1 MSASDKG
8 KQSMGGTLSRQP
20 ETDADEVFLHSL
32 YTGTR
37 APKLALIPRGDAAKA
52 AFLHQQFDAQR
63 VHYRCEFPQADFDT
77 FLHGG
82 TPIGCLYLDR
92 SGPEWRLLDI
102 ALVSGWGGEGL
113 EDRPVARPAGRGWCG
128 DSAHP
133 GECLYSVGPAPAKL
147 LPSSCQSPVGIKPT
161 AKKNNRPPGG
171 RAYSERLPPGGRLP
185 FPAGCFIHPAAVL
198 YTRIPGT
205 QADRAT
211 NTA

>member
-63 VHYRCEFPQADFDT
+63 VHYRCEFPQADFDV

-92 SGPEWRLLDI
+92 GGPERRLMDI
-102 ALVSGWGGEGL
+102 ALVSDRRGRGL
-113 EDRPVARPAGRGWCG
+113 GTALLRTLLAEAGAAGRPILG
-128 DSAHP
+128 SAY
-133 GECLYSVGPAPAKL
+133 LRSANL
-147 LPSSCQSPVGIKPT
+147 LPKPRGYKT
-161 AKKNNRPPGG
+161 HGKEKQPPSG
-171 RAYSERLPPGGRLP
+171 RKSL
-185 FPAGCFIHPAAVL
+185 F
-198 YTRIPGT
+198 
-205 QADRAT
+205 
-211 NTA
+211 